1 MIRFIQDWLGKAPEW
16 AIFQGRSQKVH
27 MGLSVEKLGEIIAEK
42 GKVDRELHEN
52 ACCV

>member
-1 MIRFIQDWLGKAPEW
+1 MVIILEFSLPDLLSKCDLCIC
-16 AIFQGRSQKVH
+16 V
-27 MGLSVEKLGEIIAEK
+27 SVEKLGESIAEK